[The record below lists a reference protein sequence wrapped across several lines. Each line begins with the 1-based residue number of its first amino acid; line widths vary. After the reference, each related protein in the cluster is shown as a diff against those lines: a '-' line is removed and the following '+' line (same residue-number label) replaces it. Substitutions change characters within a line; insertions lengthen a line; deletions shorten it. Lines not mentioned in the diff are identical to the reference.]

1 MCSIMVASA
10 IGAMT
15 RMAEILNLQIENAGT
30 PTQEA
35 AAIFEKSRMAEPSAF
50 VMPSALKMRAAQ

>member
-15 RMAEILNLQIENAGT
+15 RMAEILNLQMENAGT
-30 PTQEA
+30 PIQEA
-35 AAIFEKSRMAEPSAF
+35 AAIFEKSRIATAG
-50 VMPSALKMRAAQ
+50 